1 MLVID
6 LDHFKKVND
15 LHGHSAGDALLVWFG
30 SFLQN
35 VVSPESCCA
44 RLSGDEFAVY
54 LTGDDS
60 DDYRVEAIAGH
71 ITAKLSEPV
80 QTQVG
85 LVHIGASIGIATTGI
100 GCTPEE
106 LLRRADI
113 AMYQAKRG
121 GRNGFAWFTKKM
133 GEDLRRRNELEA
145 EMREGIARGE
155 FKPYF
160 QPQVHIASGE
170 LHGFEV
176 LARWHQPSRGV
187 VEPSEFIAIAEASGL
202 IASLS
207 LSVMRQALSV
217 ARGWRAQ
224 LTIAINISPV
234 QLKDPLLDQ
243 KITKILVE
251 TGFPAQRLELEITES
266 SLFDDIELAITTVES
281 LKNLGVKISLDD
293 FGTGYSSLTQLQAL
307 PFDRIKIDRSFV
319 MTMNESG
326 ESAAIVN
333 AILHLARSL
342 KLPVT
347 AEGIE
352 TSAVQV
358 ALSELGC
365 ADGQGWLYG
374 KALPAELVEE
384 RLPVCD
390 RERTDLTLVEAV
402 SEMSQTDPQ
411 LHERRDFSRRG
422 TRPVVAQQSA
432 RA

>member
-1 MLVID
+1 
-6 LDHFKKVND
+6 
-15 LHGHSAGDALLVWFG
+15 
-30 SFLQN
+30 
-35 VVSPESCCA
+35 
-44 RLSGDEFAVY
+44 
-54 LTGDDS
+54 
-60 DDYRVEAIAGH
+60 
-71 ITAKLSEPV
+71 
-80 QTQVG
+80 
-85 LVHIGASIGIATTGI
+85 
-100 GCTPEE
+100 
-106 LLRRADI
+106 
-113 AMYQAKRG
+113 
-121 GRNGFAWFTKKM
+121 M

-145 EMREGIARGE
+145 EMREGISRRE
-155 FKPYF
+155 FQPYF
-160 QPQVHIASGE
+160 QPQVHLASGE

-176 LARWHQPSRGV
+176 LARWHNPTRGV

-207 LSVMRQALSV
+207 LSVMRQALSI
-217 ARGWRAQ
+217 ARDWYAP

-243 KITKILVE
+243 KIAKLLVE

-266 SLFDDIELAITTVES
+266 SLFDDMELALTTIES
-281 LKNLGVKISLDD
+281 LKNLGVKLSLDD

-319 MTMNESG
+319 MTMNENG

-352 TSAVQV
+352 TSAIQG

-374 KALPAELVEE
+374 KALPAQLIEE

-390 RERTDLTLVEAV
+390 RERTHPSTVETV
-402 SEMSQTDPQ
+402 SGIGQIGSQ
-411 LHERRDFSRRG
+411 LHERRDLHRRG
-422 TRPVVAQQSA
+422 TRRKVEKQSA